1 MNLWDVNVWVYAFRP
16 DSPLHARARVMLEDS
31 LARRE
36 PFLFCPFL
44 AASFLRLVT
53 NPRVFVQP
61 SDIHESWRFLDSLET
76 DPAAQYTEMDRQT
89 YAIFK
94 HLGLVTLAAG
104 NSVPDALIAATALR
118 HDARLFTADK
128 AFHAYPGVDVELIAR

>member
-1 MNLWDVNVWVYAFRP
+1 MNLWDVNAWVYAFRP
-16 DSPLHARARVMLEDS
+16 DSPLHARARGMLEES
-31 LARRE
+31 LTRGE

-61 SDIHESWRFLDSLET
+61 SDIHESWRFLDRLET
-76 DPAAQYTEMDRQT
+76 DPAAQYAETDRQT

-94 HLGLVTLAAG
+94 HLALVTRAAG
-104 NSVPDALIAATALR
+104 NGVPDALVAATALR
-118 HDARLFTADK
+118 HGARLITADR
-128 AFHAYPGVDVELIAR
+128 AFRAYPGVEVELFGE

>member
-16 DSPLHARARVMLEDS
+16 DSPLHAKARSLLEDR
-31 LARRE
+31 LERRE

-61 SDIHESWRFLDSLET
+61 SDVHESWRFLDQLEN
-76 DPAAQYTEMDRQT
+76 DPAAQYTDMDRQT

-94 HLGLVTLAAG
+94 HLGLVTRAAG

-118 HDARLFTADK
+118 HDARLITADK
-128 AFHAYPGVDVELIAR
+128 AFRRYPGVEVELFGA